1 MQQKIARNLSD
12 ILQRMA
18 AAAERG
24 GRAPEDVRL
33 LPVTK
38 TVGVVE
44 VRILHELGIPAFG
57 ENRVETARAK
67 IESLAGAVRWHM
79 IGSIQ
84 RRKVKD
90 VVALFDCAEAVDRLE
105 LAETLQRRCEEQD
118 KRLPILLEVN
128 VSGES
133 AKHGFA
139 PSEVAESLRQIRA
152 FDRLTVEGLMTM
164 APFDAPEPVLRS
176 TFRGLRELAETLG
189 LRELSMGMTD
199 DFEIAIEEGATQV
212 RIGRALFE

>member
-24 GRAPEDVRL
+24 GRAPEGVRL

-38 TVGVVE
+38 TVGIAE

-67 IESLAGAVRWHM
+67 IESLAGVVRWHM

-84 RRKVKD
+84 RRKAKD
-90 VVALFDCAEAVDRLE
+90 VVALFDCADAVDRFE

-152 FDRLTVEGLMTM
+152 FDRLTVNGLMTM

-176 TFRGLRELAETLG
+176 TFRGLRELTETLG